1 MNFVINPARFCFW
14 DSTTGRPL
22 SATERPVVVYGS
34 PFNFQFTLSDAS
46 VNANAI
52 YSLAIDDDFDFT
64 NDNVMAYSVADSVGN
79 GIVSFV
85 DVNTKTSKFH
95 DLILGKQFSRVFIQ
109 ITETIGTASRVLCAD
124 WIMAGG
130 VVLDGEGDPETLQ
143 PVLDQAR
150 VYSANAILAAS
161 DARAWTEGNAEVIE
175 LLGGTFSAKGWADEA
190 EQAAAAA
197 ATAAERIPAATTAAN
212 NKLLSVSN
220 GTYTFTDAPSLVSV
234 TVQGNNLFNS
244 TGLTIYSGTVCIYG
258 SETNRVLLGDG
269 SLTLSG
275 GLGLTVYGPNMD
287 TTTVK
292 GGTITTDKVSNGTFS
307 LPFAVP
313 VVSTSSSY
321 LVLERDKS
329 YNWDLR
335 SFNGIN
341 MLETEG
347 SLAYGVNDFTWAVDI
362 LLGGTGSVQYGLT
375 FDAAG
380 SDALTANKLNRCIVR
395 WDGTAARLYC
405 YKTEDLP

>member
-1 MNFVINPARFCFW
+1 M
-14 DSTTGRPL
+14 
-22 SATERPVVVYGS
+22 
-34 PFNFQFTLSDAS
+34 
-46 VNANAI
+46 
-52 YSLAIDDDFDFT
+52 
-64 NDNVMAYSVADSVGN
+64 
-79 GIVSFV
+79 
-85 DVNTKTSKFH
+85 
-95 DLILGKQFSRVFIQ
+95 
-109 ITETIGTASRVLCAD
+109 
-124 WIMAGG
+124 
-130 VVLDGEGDPETLQ
+130 
-143 PVLDQAR
+143 
-150 VYSANAILAAS
+150 
-161 DARAWTEGNAEVIE
+161 IE

-347 SLAYGVNDFTWAVDI
+347 VLAYGVNDFTWAVDI